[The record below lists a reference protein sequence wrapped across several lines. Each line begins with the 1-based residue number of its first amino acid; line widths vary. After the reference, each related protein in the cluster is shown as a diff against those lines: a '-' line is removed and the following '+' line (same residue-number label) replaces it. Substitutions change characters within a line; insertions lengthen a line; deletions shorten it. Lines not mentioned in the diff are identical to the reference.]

1 MLAAA
6 VSGHVFASPSARAV
20 LAAIRA
26 VGGKAG
32 CLLIVYNYTGTKSSR
47 VSPPSPSGSPLFC
60 VGVSQREAWINHELL
75 VNHAWRRVLFLL
87 VLYSLQR
94 CAHLQMQQVWS

>member
-6 VSGHVFASPSARAV
+6 VSGHVFASPSAKAV

-32 CLLIVYNYTGTKSSR
+32 CLLIVYNYTGTKFTHA
-47 VSPPSPSGSPLFC
+47 PP
-60 VGVSQREAWINHELL
+60 VGVSQREAWVNRELL
-75 VNHAWRRVLFLL
+75 LNHAWRRILFLL
-87 VLYSLQR
+87 VLSNLQH
-94 CAHLQMQQVWS
+94 CAHLQM